1 MKVFITG
8 CTAAHA
14 SKHSNEKNASFA
26 GTINAALVEL
36 GCEVVW
42 DSPSVRLTKEYLSQF
57 DSVFL
62 GLSSPTN
69 VISHRIYGA
78 LSVAKHCLE
87 LGNLSIFIDTP
98 DPHKIYAGFREIY
111 KNPESLVKGF
121 YSKKREYNLVLEKNN
136 FENVISGI
144 NKLYTE
150 TWPKTVIPSYP
161 WTNSSVVS
169 KYIPNIDN
177 SKLFLVSPDSYL
189 LEIQQ
194 DRTVPVEGNYWCAD
208 NMKTKW
214 SQSVSES
221 LINPVV
227 PFRMSKWEGN
237 KDVLERLSGSIGALI
252 STYKDGNSWWMP
264 TLSQALFVGVPVA
277 TDWRHTAHMGPEWAV
292 LPSAI
297 EEMAPDKRLGIAKK
311 QKEYYIQDLPA
322 WAYVK
327 DNLGNILLQKTY
339 A

>member
-14 SKHSNEKNASFA
+14 SRHSNEKNASFA

-136 FENVISGI
+136 FENVITGI
-144 NKLYTE
+144 NRLYTE

-214 SQSVSES
+214 SQSISES
-221 LINPVV
+221 LINPIV

-277 TDWRHTAHMGPEWAV
+277 TDWRHTAYMGPEWAV

-297 EEMAPDKRLGIAKK
+297 EEMLPNERLGIAKK
-311 QKEYYIQDLPA
+311 QKEYYIQDLPV
-322 WAYVK
+322 WADVK